1 MNMKYESMSPRRR
14 TAGMTLIELMVV
26 MAIVAI
32 LAAIAYP
39 SYRSH
44 VAKTHR
50 KAAAACLSQYANFME
65 RYYTTNLS
73 YEGADPE
80 LACRTESDLDRF
92 YTFPEPEIGEDS
104 RSYTVTAVPSDAQK
118 ATDPDHCGDLSL
130 DQTGGREPKDNACW

>member
-1 MNMKYESMSPRRR
+1 MRYEPMGRRA
-14 TAGMTLIELMVV
+14 TGMTLIELMVV

-32 LAAIAYP
+32 LTAIAYP

-73 YEGADPE
+73 YEGAKPD
-80 LACRTESDLDRF
+80 LACRTESDLNRF
-92 YTFPEPEIGEDS
+92 YTFPEPEIGENS
-104 RSYTVTAVPSDAQK
+104 RSYTVSAIPTDAQK
-118 ATDPDHCGDLSL
+118 DTDPSHCGELSL
-130 DQTGGREPKDNACW
+130 DQRGGREPKDDACW